1 MGNNVITGKEAN
13 VKNMFLTQTRS
24 NDYENLC
31 QMDVLGLEDRSCG
44 DQSMVH
50 SEFLEQLERSPE
62 GWYQTRLPLK
72 GNHPPLPLNEEGS
85 LRQLK
90 TLTQRLKKSDMLN
103 ECAIIQEQHRDGI
116 VERADIAPR
125 GR

>member
-31 QMDVLGLEDRSCG
+31 QMDVLGLEDRPCG

-50 SEFLEQLERSPE
+50 FEFLEQLERSPE

-72 GNHPPLPLNEEGS
+72 GNHPPLPRRKSETVENAYTTPKEE
-85 LRQLK
+85 RY
-90 TLTQRLKKSDMLN
+90 
-103 ECAIIQEQHRDGI
+103 A
-116 VERADIAPR
+116 
-125 GR
+125 